1 MMTTR
6 KFVHWVGG
14 AAILLVAA
22 CSTDLEITNPNNPDI
37 ERALK
42 TPEDVINIS
51 KSTINTWYIASTDL
65 EPYLMLM
72 VTADVLAANFGNFG
86 MRFNNLEPRIAY
98 GNNSAGGDRGVTE
111 QPWEQ
116 NYSTIGAANDVLR
129 AIRVNDMNLGSA
141 DATDAYEHL
150 AMFSRAASLMN
161 VALLFDSGFVV
172 NETFNPETDPKPD
185 LQPFQAVADT
195 ALKWFE
201 ELIAAT
207 AGKTFT
213 YPADV
218 LPSGDRVGMA
228 GHGALTSA
236 KLNRLANTMAALML
250 AYMPRRAADVAG
262 VNWAKVAALADKG
275 IGTGSAGAPF
285 NIVVDG
291 DGGTNWFS
299 FINYYGNEP
308 SWTRVDMRLINRMDP
323 SQPARFTGTVAPVGS
338 SPDTRYAGRISGTD
352 TIQGDYERCPCEG
365 TGTVIGD
372 PGRGIY
378 MQSYFSHKRYR
389 DHSRLTSGGSPTSP
403 VPYLLAAESNLV
415 RAEALIHTGGDRALI
430 ASLINITRVGRGN
443 LPAATATESDAV
455 LLGYIDYEREIE
467 LLNTN
472 GFDHFRRRHVDGLQA
487 GTVRHL
493 PIPAKELE
501 TLVKPVYTFGGVGQ
515 EM

>member
-1 MMTTR
+1 MANSQR
-6 KFVHWVGG
+6 WVRLVVGG
-14 AAILLVAA
+14 AAIVLTAA
-22 CSTDLEITNPNNPDI
+22 CSSDLDITNPNNPDV

-42 TPEDVINIS
+42 TPDDVRSIAI
-51 KSTINTWYIASTDL
+51 STINSWYLASTDI
-65 EPYLMLM
+65 EPYLMLS
-72 VTADVLAANFGNFG
+72 VTADALAANFGNFG
-86 MRFNNLEPRIAY
+86 MRFNNLEPRAPY

-129 AIRVNDMNLGSA
+129 AVRVGNVSLGNA
-141 DATDAYEHL
+141 DSTAKYEHL

-161 VALLFDSGFVV
+161 VALLFDRGFVV
-172 NETFNPETDPKPD
+172 NEAFNPETDPKPE

-201 ELIAAT
+201 ELITAT
-207 AGKTFT
+207 GGKTYT
-213 YPADV
+213 YGADV
-218 LPSGDRVGMA
+218 LPTADRA
-228 GHGALTSA
+228 GIPGAGALSSVR
-236 KLNRLANTMAALML
+236 LNRIANTMAALML

-262 VNWAKVAALADKG
+262 VNWTKVSALAEKG
-275 IGTGSAGAPF
+275 IGTGTAGAPF
-285 NIVVDG
+285 NVVVDG

-299 FINYYGNEP
+299 FINFYGNEP

-323 SQPARFTGTVAPVGS
+323 SQPAKFNGTVAPAGT
-338 SPDTRYAGRISGTD
+338 SPDARYT
-352 TIQGDYERCPCEG
+352 GDYERCPCEA

-378 MQSYFSHKRYR
+378 MMSYFSHKRYR

-403 VPYLLAAESNLV
+403 VPYLLAAENDLV
-415 RAEALIHTGGDRALI
+415 RAEALIRTGGDLNLA
-430 ASLINITRVGRGN
+430 ATLINNSRVTRGN
-443 LPAATATESDAV
+443 LPAATGSESAAA
-455 LLGYIDYEREIE
+455 LLGYIDYERDVE

-501 TLVKPVYTFGGVGQ
+501 TLQLPIYTFGGTGPD
-515 EM
+515 M

>member
-6 KFVHWVGG
+6 RYVHLVGG
-14 AAILLVAA
+14 AAILLAAA
-22 CSTDLEITNPNNPDI
+22 CSTDLDITNPNNPDV

-42 TPEDVINIS
+42 TPEDVRNIAI
-51 KSTINTWYIASTDL
+51 STVNSWYLASTDI

-72 VTADVLAANFGNFG
+72 VTADALAANFGNFG
-86 MRFNNLEPRIAY
+86 MRFNNVQPRIPY

-129 AIRVNDMNLGSA
+129 AIRVGNVSLGNPDETA
-141 DATDAYEHL
+141 KYEHL
-150 AMFSRAASLMN
+150 ALFSRAAAMMN
-161 VALLFDSGFVV
+161 IALLFDRGFVV
-172 NETFNPETDPKPD
+172 NETFDPESDPKPE

-201 ELIAAT
+201 ELIAAS
-207 AGKTFT
+207 AGKSYT
-213 YPADV
+213 YGADV
-218 LPSGDRVGMA
+218 LPSGDRVGML

-236 KLNRLANTMAALML
+236 KLNRMANTMAALML

-262 VNWAKVAALADKG
+262 VNWTKVAALADKG

-285 NIVVDG
+285 NVVVDG

-323 SQPARFTGTVAPVGS
+323 SQPAVFNGTVAPPGT
-338 SPDTRYAGRISGTD
+338 SPDARYA
-352 TIQGDYERCPCEG
+352 GDYERCPCEG
-365 TGTVIGD
+365 TATVIGD

-389 DHSRLTSGGSPTSP
+389 DHSRLTSGGAPTTP
-403 VPYLLAAESNLV
+403 VPYLLSAENDLL
-415 RAEALIHTGGDRALI
+415 RAEALIRTGGDLNLA
-430 ASLINITRVGRGN
+430 ATLINGTRVGRGN
-443 LPAATATESDAV
+443 LSAASAADGPTT
-455 LLGYIDYEREIE
+455 LLGYIDYERDVE

-487 GTVRHL
+487 GTLRHL

-501 TLVKPVYTFGGVGQ
+501 TLQMPIYTFGGVGLPD
-515 EM
+515 M